1 VMRATNQRY
10 YQWIYKMK
18 WLLIMILMPFT
29 VCGQTNDTTSQM
41 IYYQKSLIKR
51 GKVELY
57 AYTSYDL
64 ASRDESGMGITLTI
78 LNKRKKRKIK
88 INKK

>member
-1 VMRATNQRY
+1 
-10 YQWIYKMK
+10 MK